1 MKRTESPPPRRPVTH
16 VSPVRGCRCRAC
28 QGAVLALAAAQ
39 EHERAEGRARRDA
52 MLSGL
57 SRLSDYFDGAASPT
71 VGAAA
76 TEELLTQLGAK
87 RR

>member
-1 MKRTESPPPRRPVTH
+1 MRPATH
-16 VSPVRGCRCRAC
+16 VSPVRGCRCRGC

-39 EHERAEGRARRDA
+39 EQRRAESAARRDA

-57 SRLSDYFDGAASPT
+57 SRLSDYFDGAASPS

-76 TEELLTQLGAK
+76 TEELLTLLGAK
-87 RR
+87 RGK